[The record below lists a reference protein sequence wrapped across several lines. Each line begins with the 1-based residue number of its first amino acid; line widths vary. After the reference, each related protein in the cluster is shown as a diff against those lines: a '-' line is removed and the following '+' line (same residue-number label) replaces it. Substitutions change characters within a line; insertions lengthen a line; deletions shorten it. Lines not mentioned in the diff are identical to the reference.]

1 MSHNLI
7 NYLNIFLNFKYFDA
21 KKDVSREGDLLIL
34 CNEGF
39 LVIEIKENL
48 EFYDGRFVQKA
59 NPPRVVQPVEQAEDS
74 LQGFLDLIS
83 EDLCI
88 NINKIYKNT
97 GVISWGSKVNLENLT
112 SFHVQENRGFV
123 KSLKELEDSSRNLG
137 GILKNSNKI
146 KLS

>member
-1 MSHNLI
+1 MAYIFPPDEADWGSKESKVARFLHQH
-7 NYLNIFLNFKYFDA
+7 LNDEFYIFLNFKYFDA

-48 EFYDGRFVQKA
+48 EFYNGRFVQKA

-83 EDLCI
+83 EDLGI
-88 NINKIYKNT
+88 NIN
-97 GVISWGSKVNLENLT
+97 L
-112 SFHVQENRGFV
+112 
-123 KSLKELEDSSRNLG
+123 SL
-137 GILKNSNKI
+137 IHI
-146 KLS
+146 